1 MRNLGAGQES
11 GEIDGG
17 TVGSFQWQRVNRGA
31 IFDKRCQM
39 LGETKV
45 VFPIALQLGA
55 PEADVAK
62 ALGRPTVR
70 RNDRLLC
77 LHEHQLPIRGEPYT
91 SDNVVGIR
99 IRARRVWAI
108 EASKT
113 TVS

>member
-1 MRNLGAGQES
+1 
-11 GEIDGG
+11 
-17 TVGSFQWQRVNRGA
+17 
-31 IFDKRCQM
+31 M

-45 VFPIALQLGA
+45 VLPIALKLGA

-62 ALGRPTVR
+62 VVGRPTVR
-70 RNDRLLC
+70 RDDRLLY
-77 LHEHQLPIRGEPYT
+77 LHEHQLMIRGEPCT

-99 IRARRVWAI
+99 VRAGRVWAI